1 VACGLKVFLRF
12 VVVVLPVACSP
23 QPQTHPLDT
32 APVPAS
38 ARILEEPCSPLG
50 AMMCG
55 AVSIALTAAGDPW
68 IKTNDDRGRERS

>member
-1 VACGLKVFLRF
+1 
-12 VVVVLPVACSP
+12 
-23 QPQTHPLDT
+23 
-32 APVPAS
+32 
-38 ARILEEPCSPLG
+38 LEEPCSPLG